1 MTADEESPAGAVSR
15 EPLEWHRLPWDTI
28 QRNVRRLQARI
39 VKATQEGRWG
49 RVKALQRLLTHS
61 FSGRALAVRRVTEN
75 QGRNTPGVD
84 GEIWDTPARKM
95 KAVEQLRQRGY
106 RPQPLRRVYIPKS
119 NGKKRPLGIPTMK
132 DRAMQALYLLALDPV
147 AETLADPNS
156 YGFRKGRC
164 PADAIAQ
171 CFNVLSRRSA
181 PEWVLEGDIRSCFD
195 RISHAWLLAHI
206 PLERAVL
213 DKWLKAGYMEQGTFH
228 PTEEGTPQGGVISP
242 VLANMALDGLE
253 RHLREHL
260 PRRWR
265 GQPVKVNLIRYADG
279 FIVTGCSQEFLETRV
294 KPLVEQFLTERGL
307 ELSAEKTVIT
317 HISEGFDFLGQ
328 NIRKYAGKLL
338 IKPSPK
344 SIQALREKVRYL
356 VRTNRQS
363 PAIRLV
369 QQLNPVLRG
378 WAEYHRHVVSKGVF
392 NAADTFISQTLWQW
406 ARRRHPQKNNGW
418 VKKKYFCTHQG
429 RQGVFFGKGEIGK
442 SGEGEAYLYTMGR
455 TPIRRYVKIRGQ
467 ANPYDPARELYFE
480 ECPLPD
486 LWPEDN
492 GRDPLA
498 RPPHHPANRRSQR
511 LGRESGTPAS
521 GLPSAGPLSGNLC
534 GGSRVLLSR
543 AFERLEPCDGRMA
556 RTVLRGPGT
565 AMPPG
570 YPARRG

>member
-28 QRNVRRLQARI
+28 QHNVRRLQARI

-119 NGKKRPLGIPTMK
+119 NGKRRPLGIPTMK

-156 YGFRKGRC
+156 YGFRKERC

-181 PEWVLEGDIRSCFD
+181 PEWVLEGDICSCFD
-195 RISHAWLLAHI
+195 RISHFWLLAHI
-206 PLERAVL
+206 PMERAIL
-213 DKWLKAGYMEQGTFH
+213 GKWLKAGYMEQGTFH
-228 PTEEGTPQGGVISP
+228 ATEEGTPQGGVISP

-265 GQPVKVNLIRYADG
+265 GQPVKVNLVRYADD
-279 FIVTGCSQEFLETRV
+279 FIITGCSQEFLEVRV
-294 KPLVEQFLTERGL
+294 KPLVEQFLAERGL

-317 HISEGFDFLGQ
+317 HISVGFDFLGQ
-328 NIRKYAGKLL
+328 NVRKYAGKLL
-338 IKPSPK
+338 IKPSQK
-344 SIQALREKVRYL
+344 SIQTLREKVRYL

-363 PAIRLV
+363 PAIRLI

-392 NAADTFISQTLWQW
+392 NAADTFIFQTLWQW
-406 ARRRHPQKNNGW
+406 ARRRHPQKSNGW
-418 VKKKYFCTHQG
+418 VKQKYFCTHQG
-429 RQGVFFGKGEIGK
+429 RQWVFFGKGESRK
-442 SGEGEAYLYTMGR
+442 SGEGEAYLYIMGR
-455 TPIRRYVKIRGQ
+455 TPIRRHVKIRGQ
-467 ANPYDPARELYFE
+467 ANPYDPAWELYFE
-480 ECPLPD
+480 
-486 LWPEDN
+486 
-492 GRDPLA
+492 GRLND
-498 RPPHHPANRRSQR
+498 RMKQR
-511 LGRESGTPAS
+511 LAGQRRMLHLWQEQGGCCPAC
-521 GLPSAGPLSGNLC
+521 GQKITEETRWHAHHIVRRTE
-534 GGSRVLLSR
+534 GGSDQAGNQVLLHPDCHRRVHCLGVSVGKP
-543 AFERLEPCDGRMA
+543 RLG
-556 RTVLRGPGT
+556 
-565 AMPPG
+565 
-570 YPARRG
+570 

>member
-28 QRNVRRLQARI
+28 QHNVRRLQARI

-119 NGKKRPLGIPTMK
+119 NGKRRPLGIPTMK

-156 YGFRKGRC
+156 YGFRKERC

-181 PEWVLEGDIRSCFD
+181 PEWVLEGDICSCFD
-195 RISHAWLLAHI
+195 RISHHWLLAHI
-206 PLERAVL
+206 PLERAML
-213 DKWLKAGYMEQGTFH
+213 GKWLKAGYMEQGTFH

-253 RHLREHL
+253 RYLWEHL

-265 GQPVKVNLIRYADG
+265 GQPVKVNLVRYADD
-279 FIVTGCSQEFLETRV
+279 FIITGCSQEFLETRV
-294 KPLVEQFLTERGL
+294 KPLVEQFLAERGL

-317 HISEGFDFLGQ
+317 HISVGFDFLGQ
-328 NIRKYAGKLL
+328 NVRKYAGKLL
-338 IKPSPK
+338 IKPSQK
-344 SIQALREKVRYL
+344 SIQTLREKVRYL

-363 PAIRLV
+363 PAIRLI

-392 NAADTFISQTLWQW
+392 NAADTFIFQTLWQW
-406 ARRRHPQKNNGW
+406 ARRRHPQKSNGW
-418 VKKKYFCTHQG
+418 VKQKYFCTHQG
-429 RQGVFFGKGEIGK
+429 RQWVFFGKGESRK

-455 TPIRRYVKIRGQ
+455 TPIRRHVKIRGQ
-467 ANPYDPARELYFE
+467 ANPYDPAWELYFE
-480 ECPLPD
+480 
-486 LWPEDN
+486 
-492 GRDPLA
+492 GRLND
-498 RPPHHPANRRSQR
+498 RMKQR
-511 LGRESGTPAS
+511 L
-521 GLPSAGPLSGNLC
+521 AGQRRVLHLWQEQGGCCPVCGQKITEETRWHAHHIVRRTE
-534 GGSRVLLSR
+534 GGSDQAGNQVLLHPDCHR
-543 AFERLEPCDGRMA
+543 RVHCLGVAVGKPRLG
-556 RTVLRGPGT
+556 
-565 AMPPG
+565 
-570 YPARRG
+570 